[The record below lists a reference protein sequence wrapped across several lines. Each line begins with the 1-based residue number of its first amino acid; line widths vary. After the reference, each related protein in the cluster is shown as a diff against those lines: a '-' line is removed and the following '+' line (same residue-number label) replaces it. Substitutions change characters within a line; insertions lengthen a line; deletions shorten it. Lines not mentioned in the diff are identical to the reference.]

1 VKLKIKGFF
10 DVRHALGDRAVLEL
24 ELENTTIRGVL
35 NALSER
41 FGREFRDLLFDP
53 ETAEVR
59 TLNQILVNGRH
70 YRYLEGRLDAPLKD
84 GDELAIFPPVAGG

>member
-1 VKLKIKGFF
+1 VKIKIKGFF
-10 DVRHALGDRAVLEL
+10 DVGHALGDRAVLEL
-24 ELENTTIRGVL
+24 ELENSTIRGVL
-35 NALSER
+35 NELSER
-41 FGREFRDLLFDP
+41 FGRKFRDLLFDP

-84 GDELAIFPPVAGG
+84 EDVLAIFPPVAGG

>member
-1 VKLKIKGFF
+1 MKIKIKGFF

-24 ELENTTIRGVL
+24 ELESSTIRGVL
-35 NALSER
+35 NELSER
-41 FGREFRDLLFDP
+41 FGRKFRDLLFDP

-84 GDELAIFPPVAGG
+84 EDELAIFPPVAGG